1 MTSIRPR
8 LMTAILALTLGAGS
22 LSAIAQDNSGSS
34 GTAGT
39 TANGAGQGHGNYDP
53 AQHAEKMRQYMEKRA
68 AELHDKLKLNASQEA
83 AWNTYVARMRP
94 TMTPQMQN
102 REELNQLTTPER
114 MERQLARMKEHETM
128 MVERIAATKEFY
140 AILTA
145 EQKKTF
151 DEEFKRGMKG
161 HHGHHGQQGHHRQQ
175 GG

>member
-1 MTSIRPR
+1 
-8 LMTAILALTLGAGS
+8 MTAILALTLGAGS
-22 LSAIAQDNSGSS
+22 LSVFAQDTSGAA
-34 GTAGT
+34 GTAGQ
-39 TANGAGQGHGNYDP
+39 AASGNAQGHGNYDP
-53 AQHAEKMRQYMEKRA
+53 AQHAERMRQHMEKRA

-83 AWNTYVARMRP
+83 AWNTYLGRMRP
-94 TMTPQMQN
+94 ATPPQMQN

-114 MERQLARMKEHETM
+114 MERQLARMKEHEAM
-128 MVERIAATKEFY
+128 MVDRIAATKEFY

-161 HHGHHGQQGHHRQQ
+161 HHGHHGAGHRQP